1 MLCFKDTHLSTGH
14 KDKSSFALMIP
25 LWMNSEVGSDK
36 EELKKPF
43 HVLHEKDF
51 EDEDRAFFA

>member
-1 MLCFKDTHLSTGH
+1 
-14 KDKSSFALMIP
+14 
-25 LWMNSEVGSDK
+25 MNSEVGSDK

-51 EDEDRAFFA
+51 EDEDRAFFAWHEEKVMRANKEVLFLDWGP